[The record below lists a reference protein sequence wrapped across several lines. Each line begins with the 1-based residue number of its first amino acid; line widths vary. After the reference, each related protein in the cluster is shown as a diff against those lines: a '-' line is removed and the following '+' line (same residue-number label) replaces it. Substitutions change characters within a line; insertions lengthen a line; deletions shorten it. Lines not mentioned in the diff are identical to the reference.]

1 MHKIPPFSVS
11 VIVPNRNDGKYLQR
25 CLNSVIQQSVPP
37 LELIILDDEST
48 DNSIEVI
55 DAAIRGCDFAKFYIN
70 PKNLGATENSNR
82 GLSLA
87 KGKYVFFL
95 GANDFVLPGL
105 FARAQEC
112 LNRYP
117 AGIWSGMVWVVDE
130 QDKFIRVH
138 PSPVISL
145 KDKYFSPQKCRNMMS
160 SIGNWM
166 TGQTTIYLREAL
178 VEVGGFDP
186 SLKALTDLMSAQVVA
201 SRYGASFSPSP
212 LGVMRI
218 HEGAFLTATLG
229 DISLLNSILLDIKKR
244 GPIKEPALF
253 TLKML
258 NRTTLRFY
266 FASLR
271 MTRGST
277 LVAINKEIGPLRG
290 GLLILTRFI
299 SNAVPFLRTGL
310 FFIVMR
316 PFDITSTI
324 KLRIIFPIIVRLNE
338 YFSGKKPFRN

>member
-1 MHKIPPFSVS
+1 
-11 VIVPNRNDGKYLQR
+11 
-25 CLNSVIQQSVPP
+25 
-37 LELIILDDEST
+37 
-48 DNSIEVI
+48 
-55 DAAIRGCDFAKFYIN
+55 
-70 PKNLGATENSNR
+70 
-82 GLSLA
+82 
-87 KGKYVFFL
+87 
-95 GANDFVLPGL
+95 
-105 FARAQEC
+105 
-112 LNRYP
+112 
-117 AGIWSGMVWVVDE
+117 
-130 QDKFIRVH
+130 
-138 PSPVISL
+138 
-145 KDKYFSPQKCRNMMS
+145 MMS

-271 MTRGST
+271 MTGGST